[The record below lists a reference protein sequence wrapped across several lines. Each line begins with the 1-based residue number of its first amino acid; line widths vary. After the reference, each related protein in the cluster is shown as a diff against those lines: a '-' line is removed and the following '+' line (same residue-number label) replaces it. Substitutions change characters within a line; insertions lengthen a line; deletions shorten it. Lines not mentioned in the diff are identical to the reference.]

1 MITAKFTDR
10 KSITIPGLSQYDY
23 GQTLRI
29 EGLQLPSV
37 VQVHFSLEE
46 MRGTAQI
53 RVGNMVNGAVEVQ
66 IPDELLRQ
74 ETKETYSI
82 FAWVYVDNGVT
93 GKTECKMRIPV
104 ELRSKPAD
112 YTDEDE
118 DRLKNTLEKMME
130 VAETMEQEVN
140 SLKKKIDNFSKNV
153 GEILQPSDVQTAV
166 DKYLESN
173 TIDGLFTPDNLV
185 LYEASEESTV
195 VTAKDII
202 AEVLSQLEL
211 KVTKNQALGL
221 YLGDVLIDSIVLDE
235 FKTNEIICTGLTV
248 SPAESTVY
256 GKGTVELIATAE
268 PLDCTQKVRWFTDD
282 ESMATVQ
289 NGTVTLPGKS
299 GSVSIVAV
307 CGNYRATSKI
317 TVEQYVYTDFDWQ
330 IGLLGETIGA
340 AYSRG
345 SDSQNMR
352 ISSAYIAT
360 PVDTEIIMTGGTA
373 YKFEPF
379 FYKDGKLVARAGK
392 WNDCNMTVKIK
403 ADEYDGVAFK
413 VMRNGYAKWDNTFIE
428 TFAKTVS
435 IQSV

>member
-435 IQSV
+435 IQSA

>member
-46 MRGTAQI
+46 MKGTAQI

-330 IGLLGETIGA
+330 IGLLSETMGA
-340 AYSRG
+340 AYSRS

-435 IQSV
+435 IQSA

>member
-221 YLGDVLIDSIVLDE
+221 YLGDILIDSIVLDE

-435 IQSV
+435 IQSA